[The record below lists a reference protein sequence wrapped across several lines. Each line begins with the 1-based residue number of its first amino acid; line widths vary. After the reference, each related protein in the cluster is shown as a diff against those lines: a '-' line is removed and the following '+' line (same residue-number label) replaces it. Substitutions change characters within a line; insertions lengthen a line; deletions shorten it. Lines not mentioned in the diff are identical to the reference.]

1 MPHQNIQGQSFT
13 VASPVTVTNA
23 QSFVPNQQMNRPTSQ
38 SGPGFGMPP
47 MSSPPVGSHVA
58 NQPLQPSLGGQNMM
72 QSGILSPPGM
82 LPVAADV
89 QKSLPVLGYTQP
101 AVPNQFSAPQM
112 GTTHHDSSHHLG
124 KRYPQ
129 QVSYVLQTT

>member
-13 VASPVTVTNA
+13 MASPVPITNA

-38 SGPGFGMPP
+38 SGPGFGMLP
-47 MSSPPVGSHVA
+47 MPGPPVGSHMA
-58 NQPLQPSLGGQNMM
+58 HQLLQSSPGGQNMM
-72 QSGILSPPGM
+72 QSGILSQPGM
-82 LPVAADV
+82 LPVTGDV

-101 AVPNQFSAPQM
+101 PVPNQFSTPQV

-129 QVSYVLQTT
+129 QVSYVLQIR